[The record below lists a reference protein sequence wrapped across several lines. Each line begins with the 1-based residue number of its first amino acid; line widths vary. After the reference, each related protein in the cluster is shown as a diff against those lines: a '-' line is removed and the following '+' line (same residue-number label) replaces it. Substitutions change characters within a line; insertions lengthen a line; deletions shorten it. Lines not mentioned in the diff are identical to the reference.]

1 MARKQ
6 RSPPA
11 TISRP
16 LQNDAVEQHAASSES
31 DISSVKRTGTPDS
44 SQKSGSKPDLKR
56 SRKRGSE
63 KDDKGARVSVNQ
75 LKKKIKTLNRKYKSL
90 KDSDAVFAK
99 PMEEELFR
107 LSYKVWG
114 QGNDNQG
121 NDDNKDKYMSIEI
134 NEDGVIEDSRKNKGT
149 SIRIN
154 EDGGKEKDTS
164 IGINEDGVNEDGDE
178 EENEGE
184 GLGIKKL
191 YPNLS

>member
-1 MARKQ
+1 M
-6 RSPPA
+6 
-11 TISRP
+11 
-16 LQNDAVEQHAASSES
+16 
-31 DISSVKRTGTPDS
+31 
-44 SQKSGSKPDLKR
+44 
-56 SRKRGSE
+56 SRKARVE
-63 KDDKGARVSVNQ
+63 KNSGAKRVWNDEDAIVIVQGLIDSLQARVSVNQ

-164 IGINEDGVNEDGDE
+164 IGINEDGVKEKNTSIGINEDGVNEDGDE